1 MAEEL
6 QSLLDKINAE
16 GVQKAEAEAA
26 RIIETAK
33 KQAQEIR
40 SEAEAAAAAT
50 VKDAAEQAAALESRA
65 EAAIKQAAR
74 DVLLQLQSELQNRI
88 EKAVAGAA
96 EQALTP
102 QFMTEL
108 IRSMAAQFAADPAAD
123 VTVLTAAKDA
133 SALEGTLKAA
143 LANSFKQ
150 QPKVLASAGVK
161 GGMEVSFQDGKL
173 YFDFTSDAITEL
185 VAAYIGPRLGA
196 MIKD

>member
-133 SALEGTLKAA
+133 SALEGILKAA

>member
-6 QSLLDKINAE
+6 QSLLDKIYAD

-26 RIIETAK
+26 RIIENAK

-40 SEAEAAAAAT
+40 SEAEAQAAAA
-50 VKDAAEQAAALESRA
+50 VKDAADQAAALETRA

-74 DVLLQLQSELQNRI
+74 DVLLQLQAELQNRI

-96 EQALTP
+96 EEALTP

-108 IRSMAAQFAADPAAD
+108 IRSMAAAFAADPAAD

-133 SALEGTLKAA
+133 AALEGTLKAA
-143 LANSFKQ
+143 LAASFKQ

-196 MIKD
+196 MLKD

>member
-26 RIIETAK
+26 RIIENAK

-40 SEAEAAAAAT
+40 SEAEAQAAAA
-50 VKDAAEQAAALESRA
+50 VKDAAEQAAALETRA

-74 DVLLQLQSELQNRI
+74 DVLLQLQAELQNRI

-96 EQALTP
+96 EEALTP

-108 IRSMAAQFAADPAAD
+108 IRSMAAAFAADPAAD

-133 SALEGTLKAA
+133 AVLEGTLKAA
-143 LANSFKQ
+143 LAASFKQ

-196 MIKD
+196 MLKD